1 MYWIIKNITKYF
13 STSKLDPTSPC
24 YSKLMNTKKF
34 NPARSSVLEVLNAHE
49 KGHFEVDVRNI
60 HEVGIS
66 NNL

>member
-1 MYWIIKNITKYF
+1 
-13 STSKLDPTSPC
+13 
-24 YSKLMNTKKF
+24 MNTKKF